1 MSTGIGTYSTGT
13 GTDNLAVITWLLALI
28 AQVLSA
34 LLSTSTGT
42 DSTGISTGIVTN
54 GTSADT
60 RWHSFLTAGKQT
72 FVIGVQCIEQ
82 TNALFSTE
90 TPPVHI

>member
-1 MSTGIGTYSTGT
+1 MSTGIGTYNTGT
-13 GTDNLAVITWLLALI
+13 GTDNHMFT
-28 AQVLSA
+28 SFNSTGTD
-34 LLSTSTGT
+34 STSTGT

-90 TPPVHI
+90 TLPVHI